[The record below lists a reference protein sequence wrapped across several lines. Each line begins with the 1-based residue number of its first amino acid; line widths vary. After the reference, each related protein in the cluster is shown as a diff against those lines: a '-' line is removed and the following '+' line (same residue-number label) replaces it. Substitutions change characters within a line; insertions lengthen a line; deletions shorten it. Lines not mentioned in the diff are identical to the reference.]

1 MIAPLPSPTSDK
13 RTWDIAQIVNAV
25 HDFEQRFN
33 AVKHGCSLPAGR
45 DWYPYHTF
53 SSIDML
59 ENVLTGERRKL
70 LSLTQGYPVLDIGC
84 GDGGLSYFFEDIG
97 LPVHAIDHPSTNYNG
112 MEGVRALKK
121 AFGSAVEISEVD
133 LDRQFALPRQTY
145 GLVLLFG
152 VLYHLKNP
160 FYVLEALSKRA
171 RYCLL
176 STRIARYT
184 PDHLT
189 DLEKIPVAYLLGD
202 RETNDDPT
210 NYWIFSRAGLMQ
222 LFQRT
227 GWLVC
232 DFATAGAERS
242 SDPIHSD
249 NDGRAFCLLESANTD
264 LTLDARLTEGWH
276 RLEGSC
282 RWTTQRFSFLVQ
294 CPRITRSTPELYLR
308 FLIPEAIL
316 AARPSV
322 TLTARVNGYT
332 LATHTY
338 TTAGEQVYQEKLPLA
353 ATREK
358 LEITFETDDVLWPP
372 APDPRALGVFVP
384 FEAWFPLMIA

>member
-1 MIAPLPSPTSDK
+1 MITPLPSATIDK
-13 RTWDIAQIVNAV
+13 WTWDITQIVSAV
-25 HDFEQRFN
+25 HDFEQRLN
-33 AVKHGCSLPAGR
+33 AVKQVCSLPAGR

-59 ENVLTGERRKL
+59 ENVLTGDRRKL
-70 LSLTQGYPVLDIGC
+70 LSLTEGYPLLDIGC
-84 GDGGLSYFFEDIG
+84 GDGGLSYFFEDLG

-112 MEGVRALKK
+112 MEGVRALKT
-121 AFGSAVEISEVD
+121 ALASAVEISEVD

-152 VLYHLKNP
+152 VLYHLRNP

-189 DLEKIPVAYLLGD
+189 DLHDVPIAYLLGD

-227 GWLVC
+227 GWRVC
-232 DFATAGAERS
+232 DFATAGAREV
-242 SDPIHSD
+242 SDPIHTESD
-249 NDGRAFCLLESANTD
+249 ERAFCLLESANAD
-264 LTLDARLTEGWH
+264 LDLDARLTQGWH
-276 RLEGSC
+276 RLEGKC
-282 RWTTQRFSFLVQ
+282 RWTEQRFSFVVQ
-294 CPRITRSTPELYLR
+294 RPRVTRSTPELYLR

-316 AARPSV
+316 AGRPSV
-322 TLTARVNGYT
+322 TLAARVNGYS
-332 LATHTY
+332 LPAHIY
-338 TTAGEQVYQEKLPLA
+338 TTAGEQVYQEKLPQA
-353 ATREK
+353 ALREQ

-372 APDPRALGVFVP
+372 PPDPRALGIFVP
-384 FEAWFPLMIA
+384 FDAWFPLMIT